1 MKDSEIDKLIENTL
15 NEFVKQFGTL
25 DDNTR
30 LVLET
35 IFEICCGE
43 ENAVP
48 VLGEKRQ
55 EGNQNPNDI
64 QRRTDHPN
72 FDRGY

>member
-1 MKDSEIDKLIENTL
+1 MKDSDVDKLIENTL

-30 LVLET
+30 LTLET

-43 ENAVP
+43 ENVIP
-48 VLGEKRQ
+48 ISGKERQ
-55 EGNQNPNDI
+55 ERDKNSNDV
-64 QRRTDHPN
+64 QGRFNHPN
-72 FDRGY
+72 FDR

>member
-1 MKDSEIDKLIENTL
+1 MRDSDIDNLIENTL

-30 LVLET
+30 LTLET

-48 VLGEKRQ
+48 VPSEKRQ
-55 EGNQNPNDI
+55 EWNQDSNNVQKQPCH
-64 QRRTDHPN
+64 QN
-72 FDRGY
+72 FD